1 MAAAKKKRS
10 KAKKQ
15 AKVGAKPMRNEKV
28 ARSRPP
34 SKSKRVR
41 RSTTAVKKISSASSA
56 GIPVSSPVRKHK
68 LMIVEDID
76 SMRQF
81 LKLVLEE
88 SGEVVVQSMA
98 ANIWEARM
106 ELERRRPDLV
116 LLDEVLPGESSLDF
130 LKELVTRKIPALL
143 LTGMENPTHEI
154 PPGAGGRL
162 MKPGWKSPDPERALL
177 LEAIRKSLSK

>member
-1 MAAAKKKRS
+1 
-10 KAKKQ
+10 
-15 AKVGAKPMRNEKV
+15 
-28 ARSRPP
+28 
-34 SKSKRVR
+34 
-41 RSTTAVKKISSASSA
+41 
-56 GIPVSSPVRKHK
+56 
-68 LMIVEDID
+68 
-76 SMRQF
+76 MRQF